1 MDFFFFVDV
10 VGVSCQNL
18 NLDLL
23 VPRYTYSEMCQP
35 VLCGST
41 YCFIG
46 YHWFG
51 GVLYKE
57 KTDLGVIPCTTN
69 KMIGFQYKLCI
80 NDTFKTY
87 GGM

>member
-1 MDFFFFVDV
+1 M
-10 VGVSCQNL
+10 
-18 NLDLL
+18 
-23 VPRYTYSEMCQP
+23 EMCQP

-57 KTDLGVIPCTTN
+57 KTDLGAIPCTTN
-69 KMIGFQYKLCI
+69 KMLGFQYKLCI
-80 NDTFKTY
+80 SDTLKTY
-87 GGM
+87 GGIYMFYVGENTVRIDVFAILG